1 MTRPIGRPPG
11 PHGPYAATVNG
22 RNTAARVHA
31 IVGQIIDELD
41 RRRASGRTGGDIVRR
56 ACDEIEKMPALDA
69 LRALRE
75 LLPKDADA
83 AGKVQPA
90 LSMQA
95 LFVNAAREV
104 SKMDIHRS
112 PDAMGEAIAPMATI
126 IDVTP
131 QALAPPQEVEHT
143 ANPTDDDW

>member
-1 MTRPIGRPPG
+1 MSAPVGRPPE
-11 PHGPYAATVNG
+11 PRGPYATQVGG

-31 IVGQIIDELD
+31 LVGQILDELD
-41 RRRASGRTGGDIVRR
+41 RRRVSGRADIVRR

-83 AGKVQPA
+83 ASKVPA

-104 SKMDIHRS
+104 SMMDINRS
-112 PDAMGEAIAPMATI
+112 PDASASFAASAPVASLIELTAQPVSDPDPATPPSADAI
-126 IDVTP
+126 
-131 QALAPPQEVEHT
+131 E
-143 ANPTDDDW
+143 W